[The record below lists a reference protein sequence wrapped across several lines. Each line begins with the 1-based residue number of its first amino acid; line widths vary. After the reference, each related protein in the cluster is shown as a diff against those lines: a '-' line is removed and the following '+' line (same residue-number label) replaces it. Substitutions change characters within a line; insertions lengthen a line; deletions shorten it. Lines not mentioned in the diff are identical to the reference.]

1 MDEFGMKEPVLVTR
15 WRLSGGKLP
24 LFGRH
29 MKALGARKIDEQ
41 ALSPEFLGWVKQHIE
56 WTLQPASQAQKD
68 GVLMLV
74 MDADGKAAM
83 SLGPFEPLVK
93 KKKGAEQNSPVS
105 ALLLRAAQAKNEAEK
120 TQIAPELIW
129 AVQACDKANQ
139 AKTERENESDSTK
152 EKTKEHDCVVLI
164 GVSENVAL
172 SGANSLLVDL
182 AKTKGYEIR
191 FAPELLE
198 NVKGL
203 MADAEKGEGNPE
215 AIFKEIFLVSDEHG
229 VVPGK
234 SGSIST
240 FFSDGYQKL
249 LNHVAEK

>member
-1 MDEFGMKEPVLVTR
+1 MKEPVLVTR

-29 MKALGARKIDEQ
+29 MKALAARKIDGQ

-74 MDADGKAAM
+74 MDVEGKAAM

-93 KKKGAEQNSPVS
+93 KKKGAEQNPLVPV
-105 ALLLRAAQAKNEAEK
+105 LLLRAAQAKNEAGK
-120 TQIAPELIW
+120 TQVAPELIW
-129 AVQACDKANQ
+129 AVQACDKVNQ
-139 AKTERENESDSTK
+139 AKIERENETETTK
-152 EKTKEHDCVVLI
+152 ENTTENDCIIFI
-164 GVSENVAL
+164 GASEDAAL
-172 SGANSLLVDL
+172 SGVNSLLLDL

-203 MADAEKGEGNPE
+203 MADAEKGEENPE

-229 VVPGK
+229 VVSGK
-234 SGSIST
+234 SGQIST

-249 LNHVAEK
+249 LNYVAEK

>member
-1 MDEFGMKEPVLVTR
+1 MYKR
-15 WRLSGGKLP
+15 
-24 LFGRH
+24 
-29 MKALGARKIDEQ
+29 Q
-41 ALSPEFLGWVKQHIE
+41 
-56 WTLQPASQAQKD
+56 
-68 GVLMLV
+68 
-74 MDADGKAAM
+74 
-83 SLGPFEPLVK
+83 
-93 KKKGAEQNSPVS
+93 
-105 ALLLRAAQAKNEAEK
+105 
-120 TQIAPELIW
+120 
-129 AVQACDKANQ
+129 
-139 AKTERENESDSTK
+139 
-152 EKTKEHDCVVLI
+152 
-164 GVSENVAL
+164 SENVAL

-203 MADAEKGEGNPE
+203 MADAEKGEENPE

-234 SGSIST
+234 SGPIST